1 MFNFFFYNAW
11 TRHGG
16 AKERGKGGV
25 GEREGEKSRSAD
37 GEYRFPAL
45 TVRGHQ
51 LVRESELHGHLPC
64 LDVYLGPIIYDYD
77 YSGRLS
83 SALY

>member
-1 MFNFFFYNAW
+1 M
-11 TRHGG
+11 
-16 AKERGKGGV
+16 